1 MLGGSRHHE
10 ILERALSISSHGAA
24 MAAMASYMVNIHH
37 SSPGTPLPP
46 PQRRRET
53 RYDYFLMVRDV
64 FMRNEQRE

>member
-1 MLGGSRHHE
+1 
-10 ILERALSISSHGAA
+10 

-46 PQRRRET
+46 PQRRHET